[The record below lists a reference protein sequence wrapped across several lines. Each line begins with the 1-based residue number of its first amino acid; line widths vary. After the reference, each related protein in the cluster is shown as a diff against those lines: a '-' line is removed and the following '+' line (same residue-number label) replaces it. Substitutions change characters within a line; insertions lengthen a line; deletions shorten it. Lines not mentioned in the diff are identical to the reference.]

1 MFRKWRTAREPA
13 LKLRKFR
20 PIPVVPVPCRFRRN
34 RGYHHPVRIDLATIA
49 LFGALQALLLAPLLL
64 AATRAYTGVA
74 RTSLRIWGTV
84 LLLQALGWTLM
95 GMRGHASDWLSIV
108 FANGVLMVS
117 YAESARALRLL
128 LGVPQRRLLLAAIG
142 VAGWLGI
149 AWFGVAEPDYRVR
162 VYIASAALGAYLLL
176 LAWPLR
182 HALQRGGS
190 SAQRVMLLVLLGAML
205 GWCARLGEL
214 FSQPSV
220 AAGLLVYSP
229 ANAAQMIYSAV
240 EPVLASIG
248 FLLMYNERAQ
258 AELHRLARTDPL
270 TGTLNRLALDEEAGR
285 LFHQSG
291 SHGTPLTVLMIDVDH
306 FKRINDEFGHAT
318 GDRVLAAL
326 AAGIAVMV
334 RPPVVLGR
342 MGGEEFLAL
351 LPGIGMAEAM
361 TLAEQMCAAVATL
374 RPVPD
379 DGMPGITISAG
390 IAMRQPDDADVHGLI
405 RRADRAL
412 YDAKRAGRNRVVAAI
427 G

>member
-1 MFRKWRTAREPA
+1 
-13 LKLRKFR
+13 
-20 PIPVVPVPCRFRRN
+20 VPCRFRRN
-34 RGYHHPVRIDLATIA
+34 RGYHPATVRIDLATIA

-84 LLLQALGWTLM
+84 LWLQAVGWVLM
-95 GMRGHASDWLSIV
+95 GLRGHVNDWLSIV
-108 FANGVLMVS
+108 LANGVLMVS

-128 LGVPQRRLLLAAIG
+128 LGAPQRRRLLAAIG

-149 AWFGVAEPDYRVR
+149 AWFGVVEPDYRVR
-162 VYIASAALGAYLLL
+162 VYIASVALGAYLLL
-176 LAWPLR
+176 LVWPLR
-182 HALQRGGS
+182 HALHRGGS
-190 SAQRVMLLVLLGAML
+190 IAQRVMLLLLLGAML
-205 GWCARLGEL
+205 GWCGRLGEL
-214 FSQPSV
+214 FAHPSV

-229 ANAAQMIYSAV
+229 VNAAQMIYSAL

-270 TGTLNRLALDEEAGR
+270 TGTLNRLALDEEAHR
-285 LFHQSG
+285 LFRHAG
-291 SHGTPLTVLMIDVDH
+291 HAGTLAALMIDVDH
-306 FKRINDEFGHAT
+306 FKRVNDDFGHAT

-326 AAGIAVMV
+326 AASIGHFLQHPA
-334 RPPVVLGR
+334 VLGR

-351 LPGIGMAEAM
+351 LPDTDTTEA
-361 TLAEQMCAAVATL
+361 TALAERLRVAVAAL
-374 RPVPD
+374 QPVPD
-379 DGMPGITISAG
+379 DETPRVTISAG
-390 IAMRQPDDADVHGLI
+390 VATSRPEDKGAHDLI

-412 YDAKRAGRNRVVAAI
+412 YDAKRAGRNRVAAAP